1 MAVTPASESGVLGA
15 ALCIVLHGGA
25 RPVIHGVGESVV
37 ARLSSHDDAALTGPL
52 GDRRD
57 SCQTSQGG
65 VITSLQGIE
74 GFCEQR
80 GEDDPSHSWQGC
92 EDLHVMLLPLP
103 RLGLLARDEAEGQ
116 GVEPVMRFLDLAVHE
131 AMAQ

>member
-1 MAVTPASESGVLGA
+1 M
-15 ALCIVLHGGA
+15 
-25 RPVIHGVGESVV
+25 

-65 VITSLQGIE
+65 VITSLQGIK

-80 GEDDPSHSWQGC
+80 REDDPSHSRQGC

-103 RLGLLARDEAEGQ
+103 RLLARDEAEGQ
-116 GVEPVMRFLDLAVHE
+116 GVEPVMRFLELPIHQPDARNERGDMAAGRFGSTGGDLARATCAAH
-131 AMAQ
+131 